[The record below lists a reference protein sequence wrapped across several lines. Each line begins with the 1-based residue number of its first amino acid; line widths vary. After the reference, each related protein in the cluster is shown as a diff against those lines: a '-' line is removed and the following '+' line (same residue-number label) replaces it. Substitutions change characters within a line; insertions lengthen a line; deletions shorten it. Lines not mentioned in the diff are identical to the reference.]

1 MMAVAAWRLPRRWRF
16 GADGEAMVAQQIIG
30 KDSFI
35 SRLTALCVR
44 SGLHGLAR
52 KRSDRAI
59 LLKSIVQRLVPGRA
73 YTQVEINESIQE
85 WLRAVAPALET
96 DHVSLRR
103 SLVDERFLEREAGG
117 ATYWLGC
124 RPPGAIGF
132 AAEVEGLDIQDV
144 VEKARRAVA
153 ARRREYGRQH
163 EDDSAD

>member
-1 MMAVAAWRLPRRWRF
+1 VARF
-16 GADGEAMVAQQIIG
+16 GSGGESIVAQQIID

-35 SRLTALCVR
+35 NRLTALCVR
-44 SGLHGLAR
+44 SGLHGLPR

-73 YTQVEINESIQE
+73 YTEVEINESIQE

-103 SLVDERFLEREAGG
+103 SLVDDRFLEREAGG
-117 ATYWLGC
+117 VTYRLGC

-144 VEKARRAVA
+144 VEGARRVIA
-153 ARRREYGRQH
+153 ARRREYSQQH
-163 EDDSAD
+163 GDESAD